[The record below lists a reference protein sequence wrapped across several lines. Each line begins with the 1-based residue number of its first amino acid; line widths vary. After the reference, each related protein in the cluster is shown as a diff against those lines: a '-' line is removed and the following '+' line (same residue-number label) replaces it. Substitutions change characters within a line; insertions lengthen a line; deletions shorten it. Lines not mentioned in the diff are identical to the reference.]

1 MTGSNGGPMTSS
13 DMVLHR
19 GNSYVQHGHSNN
31 RVYVMKL
38 SPPDTHDI
46 IRYAD
51 ELVHKE
57 GYTKIFVKVPESLV
71 ETFENAGY
79 ITEATVPDFFQG
91 KEPAMFMAKYS
102 DPDRK
107 EVKESVKIADALAV
121 AFEHTGERSSYNL
134 PDGFS
139 LMHAHAGNAE
149 EIAALYRSVFKTY
162 PFPITDPD
170 FIRKSMQG
178 NTRFFIIKKFHLLA
192 AVASCEIDAE
202 NRNAEV
208 TDFAT
213 GLLFHGRGF
222 ASTLLHAME
231 KELVKEGIL
240 LAYTIARASFGPIN
254 AIFAGAGYQFGGL
267 LPNNTNICGS
277 TESMNV
283 WYKKLNEGS
292 PGPEA
297 RSKTAEPGDCLNG

>member
-1 MTGSNGGPMTSS
+1 MTQS
-13 DMVLHR
+13 DVVVHR
-19 GNSYVQHGHSNN
+19 GGSTIQHGHFNN

-38 SPPDTHDI
+38 ALPDIHDI

-51 ELVHKE
+51 DLAHKE
-57 GYTKIFVKVPESLV
+57 GYTKIFVKVPESAV
-71 ETFENAGY
+71 EIFANSGY
-79 ITEATVPDFFQG
+79 VSEATVPFFFYG
-91 KEPAMFMAKYS
+91 KEPAVFMAKYT
-102 DPDRK
+102 DPKRR
-107 EVKESVKIADALAV
+107 EVRDERLIADALSE
-121 AFEHTGERSSYNL
+121 AFGHAGERTAHKL

-162 PFPITDPD
+162 PFPVFDPD
-170 FIRKSMQG
+170 YIRESMQG
-178 NTRFFIIKKFHLLA
+178 NTRYFVIKKFHLLA

-213 GLLFHGRGF
+213 GLLFNGRGF
-222 ASTLLHAME
+222 AGMLLHAME
-231 KELVKEGIL
+231 TELKKEGIL

-254 AIFAGAGYQFGGL
+254 AVFAGAGYQYGGM

-283 WYKKLNEGS
+283 WYKKLDGGKS
-292 PGPEA
+292 
-297 RSKTAEPGDCLNG
+297 